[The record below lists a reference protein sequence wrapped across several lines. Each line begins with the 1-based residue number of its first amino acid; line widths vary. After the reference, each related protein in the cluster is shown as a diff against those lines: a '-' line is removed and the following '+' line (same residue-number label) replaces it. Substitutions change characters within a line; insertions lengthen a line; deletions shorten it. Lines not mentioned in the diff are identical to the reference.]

1 LLGLYTRSFNGHAL
15 LAGWAAGTAAG
26 TYMAAM
32 QGFTS
37 SIYPLE
43 LFGITIPTYA
53 ALSSVLLNLAVAV
66 VLAPLF
72 DLMGRRTLPSPAQ

>member
-1 LLGLYTRSFNGHAL
+1 L

-43 LFGITIPTYA
+43 LFGVTVPAYA
-53 ALSSVLLNLAVAV
+53 ALSSVLLNFAVAAT
-66 VLAPLF
+66 LSPLF
-72 DLMGRRTLPSPAQ
+72 GLFGRRSIPSPAQ